1 MTIIAAVDAS
11 PAARPVVERAME
23 QAKATGDDIQVVH
36 VFQPPSTVYPVE
48 GMYLTDDEEFER
60 AEHALVWKEVE
71 DLLEEA
77 PGGAEKV
84 GVRGYPASALVDHAR
99 EADARLIVIGT
110 RGRGGFAS
118 LVLGSTSQAVIH
130 DAGCDVLVVKTNT
143 D

>member
-11 PAARPVVERAME
+11 PAARPVVERAIE
-23 QAKATGDDIQVVH
+23 QARATGDAIQVVH

-60 AEHALVWKEVE
+60 AEHELVWKEIQ
-71 DLLEEA
+71 DLWNRV
-77 PGGAEKV
+77 PGTSEKV
-84 GVRGYPASALVDHAR
+84 ELRGYPASALVDHAR
-99 EADARLIVIGT
+99 EVHARLIVIGT

-130 DAGCDVLVVKTNT
+130 DAACDVLVVKTNT

>member
-11 PAARPVVERAME
+11 PAARPVVQRAIE
-23 QAKATGDDIQVVH
+23 QARSTGDDIQVVH
-36 VFQPPSTVYPVE
+36 VFQPPSTVYPIE

-60 AEHALVWKEVE
+60 AEHELVWKDIE
-71 DLLEEA
+71 DLLNGA
-77 PGGAEKV
+77 PVATDKV
-84 GVRGYPASALVDHAR
+84 GLRGYPASALVEHGR
-99 EADARLIVIGT
+99 EVDAGLIVIGS

-130 DAGCDVLVVKTNT
+130 DAACDVLVVKTNA